1 MRTKLTNW
9 ELALGTV
16 VLAHLAITFVHGAA
30 HQGAGVTLSPA
41 GNAFVLS
48 VILAGPVVGLAWLL
62 LTRSRA
68 AVWLITLTMAGG
80 LAFGLINHFVIE
92 SSDHVLHVTGPWR
105 AWFGVSAALL
115 AVTEALGAGIGAWYA
130 WAVTRRS

>member
-1 MRTKLTNW
+1 MRVKRTAW
-9 ELALGTV
+9 DAALAAV
-16 VLAHLAITFVHGAA
+16 VLVHLGIAFAHGRA
-30 HQGAGVTLSPA
+30 HQEAGVGLSAA
-41 GNAFVLS
+41 GNAFVWL
-48 VILAGPVVGLAWLL
+48 VIIVGPVVGLVWSA
-62 LTRSRA
+62 LTGSRA
-68 AVWLITLTMAGG
+68 AIWVIAVTMTGALG
-80 LAFGLINHFVIE
+80 FGLINHFVIE